1 MKVSQALKNP
11 NIHYKRGF
19 AYQLIGRYTEAIIDY
34 TMFIN
39 YSPPDEQHKGYLNRG
54 LVYSEIKQYD
64 KGLEDI
70 RCAYTSGPQMSKYYV
85 YCLARAEASVGHNDE
100 AHAKFIELENI
111 CKNECDTPRKPFDS
125 LFYYGIALYELNKYP
140 NALKLFNEAFECSK
154 TNSQK
159 ADIKFYI
166 GLIYYAVENIK
177 TAEDEL
183 KNALKYDKNHTKALF
198 RLGLIESQNN
208 DSQSEALTYLTRA
221 HKSAPH
227 KSDIL
232 YERGELHHKMGQLDA
247 CIHDK
252 RLALQLERTDADLSE
267 TKSYY
272 KVRENTPFQ
281 VVKSC
286 TTT

>member
-1 MKVSQALKNP
+1 MLNNSS
-11 NIHYKRGF
+11 IYYKRGF
-19 AYQLIGRYTEAIIDY
+19 ACQLIGHYTKAIIDY
-34 TMFIN
+34 TIFIYN
-39 YSPPDEQHKGYLNRG
+39 SPSAVQHKGYLNRG
-54 LVYSEIKQYD
+54 LVYSEMKQYD
-64 KGLEDI
+64 KALEDI
-70 RCAYTSGPQMSKYYV
+70 RYAYRSGPQMSKYYV

-100 AHAKFIELENI
+100 AHAKFSELANI
-111 CKNECDTPRKPFDS
+111 CQNECDTSRKPFDS

-140 NALKLFNEAFECSK
+140 DALKLFNEAFECSK

-183 KNALKYDKNHTKALF
+183 KNALKYDKNHTRALF

-208 DSQSEALTYLTRA
+208 DSQSKALTYLTRA
-221 HKSAPH
+221 HELAPH

-232 YERGELHHKMGQLDA
+232 YERGELYHKMGQLDA

-267 TKSYY
+267 MKSYY